1 MNRDFT
7 QQIRSA
13 RSAMTPIIAIET
25 ADNFATLNRVAAALS
40 SATPMIQHDLVR
52 GWTPVVTVA
61 DGALV
66 ENRAG
71 VEAMADIKLSGK
83 SQRNPVKTLEDAL
96 SLPGRQQD
104 PYKPGSILF
113 MHNAH
118 EYLAKDIEFVQ
129 ALLNLR
135 DEFKRTMRTIIL
147 LGPSF
152 SLPASL
158 FQHVEVIDDPLPT
171 SEELAAVVDSF
182 KQFNLDGEAK
192 AKAVSAIQGLAA
204 FPAEQALAS
213 SAAKGADGTVE
224 VNFDQLWA
232 RKRKMVSDTPGLEF
246 WGGKETFSD
255 VVDYEEA
262 VAFLKSVNRGRRP
275 PSAIVL
281 LDEGEQQ
288 AGGSRT
294 DSSGVSQ
301 KMMGKLLSEMQDK
314 KYRGQIHYGIP
325 GCGKTLLAK
334 AMAGDA
340 GVPLIIFN
348 LAEVENSLVGESQA
362 RLVMALKAI
371 DAVSNNNPYFIM
383 TSNDLSGIPSQLKA
397 RFAYGGVWM
406 FDMPSRD
413 GVTELFKFYLKR
425 YDLESLIPE
434 IQQLDLE
441 GWVPRDVEWCVAK
454 AYDLNLS
461 LTEAA
466 SRVVS
471 YGKANQADVRAIQVQ
486 ADGRYLNASAV
497 GPYKLQSPKTAPI
510 TVSTDRTIESN
521 V

>member
-1 MNRDFT
+1 MNPDFS
-7 QQIRSA
+7 QKIKSA
-13 RSAMTPIIAIET
+13 RSAMTPIIAVET
-25 ADNFATLNRVAAALS
+25 ADNFATINRIVGALS
-40 SATPMIQHDLVR
+40 DKTPMVQHDLVR
-52 GWTPVVTVA
+52 GWTSVCAEV
-61 DGALV
+61 DGKLV
-66 ENRAG
+66 ENQAG
-71 VEAMADIKLSGK
+71 IEVMAEIKLSGK
-83 SQRNPVKTLEDAL
+83 TQSNPVKSLEDAR
-96 SLPGRQQD
+96 SLPGKRPE
-104 PYKPGSILF
+104 PYRPGSILF
-113 MHNAH
+113 VHNAH
-118 EYLAKDIEFVQ
+118 EFMKDIAFVQ

-135 DEFKRTMRTIIL
+135 DDFKRTMRTVIL

-152 SLPASL
+152 TLPGQL
-158 FQHVEVIDDPLPT
+158 MQHVEVIDDPLP
-171 SEELAAVVDSF
+171 SRDELTAVVESF
-182 KQFNLDGEAK
+182 KQFKLDDAGKARAVEA
-192 AKAVSAIQGLAA
+192 VQGLAG

-213 SAAKGADGTVE
+213 SSVKGENGNVE
-224 VNFDQLWA
+224 IDFDRLWD

-246 WGGKETFSD
+246 WGGKETFAD
-255 VVDYEEA
+255 VVDYTEA
-262 VAFLKSVNRGRRP
+262 VAFLRSVNKGRRP

-301 KMMGKLLSEMQDK
+301 KMMGKLLSEMQDR
-314 KYRGQIHYGIP
+314 KYRGQVHYGIP

-362 RLVMALKAI
+362 RLVAALKTI
-371 DAVSNNNPYFIM
+371 YAVSNGNPYFIM

-406 FDMPSRD
+406 FDMPSRS
-413 GVTELFKFYLKR
+413 GVVELFKFYLSR
-425 YDLESLIPE
+425 YGLSALEPE
-434 IQQLDLE
+434 IDGLDLD

-454 AYDLNLS
+454 AYDLNLT
-461 LTEAA
+461 LAEAA

-471 YGKANQADVRAIQVQ
+471 YGKANQADVRAIQEQ
-486 ADGRYLNASAV
+486 AHNRYLNASAV
-497 GPYKLQSPKTAPI
+497 GPYKLNAPS
-510 TVSTDRTIESN
+510 TVSAAGEPVGREIETN